1 MDRGLL
7 RRVGSLDQ
15 VAGIRHYRVV
25 GGAAEGTALFAV
37 HNRAGLEYTVVADKC
52 LDLFDFRYRGVNLA
66 FRTKNGLV
74 HPARVGSVAD
84 DFFNTWGGGM
94 LATCGLA
101 NVGDACEEDGLHPV
115 HGRIGNTPARLV
127 QAEERWDEGDLV
139 LEVAGEM
146 SESRLHG
153 RHLAMRR
160 RVVTTLDSKAV
171 EVRDEV
177 TNLSEAE
184 EPIFLL
190 YHVNVGHPLLDEE
203 THVWCNAD
211 DMDAPAAGPMGPP
224 DAGTPMST
232 TLHRG
237 GPQAAAAAVV
247 NHRLGLGLGL
257 EWDRGRLPLMH
268 QWRNRS
274 PGDYVLA
281 IEPATCPVS
290 GRAEALRGSP
300 VPSLAG
306 YSTASFGLTLTVL
319 DGPDDIERFCDRAG
333 LGPATP
339 RAEE

>member
-1 MDRGLL
+1 MDRELL

-15 VAGIRHYRVV
+15 IAGIRQYRVAA
-25 GGAAEGTALFAV
+25 GAGEGTTLFAV

-66 FRTKNGLV
+66 FRTTNGLV
-74 HPARVGSVAD
+74 HPARAGSMAD
-84 DFFNTWGGGM
+84 DFFNYWGGGM

-127 QAEERWDEGDLV
+127 QAEERWDQDDLR

-153 RHLAMRR
+153 RHLTMRR
-160 RVVTTLDSKAV
+160 SVVTTLDSKAV

-184 EPIFLL
+184 VPIFLL
-190 YHVNVGHPLLDEE
+190 YHVNVGHPLLDDE
-203 THVWCNAD
+203 TDVWCNAD
-211 DMDAPAAGPMGPP
+211 CLDEPTGGPMGPP
-224 DAGTPMST
+224 DAGTLMST

-268 QWRNRS
+268 QWRSRT

-281 IEPATCPVS
+281 IEPATCAVS
-290 GRAEALRGSP
+290 GRAKALADGH
-300 VPSLAG
+300 VPLLAG
-306 YSTASFGLTLTVL
+306 FSTASFGLTLTVL
-319 DGPDDIERFCDRAG
+319 DGSDDIERFCRRAG
-333 LGPATP
+333 LGTATP
-339 RAEE
+339 GEDD